1 MTRHLESPSIAPR
14 FPVWLGALV
23 LMLGLAVAASRAL
36 ADADC
41 GITEAPSGAK
51 GKSHESKGKC
61 PSGAKYSAAKKSC
74 VKVSCGNGLV
84 WSGEA
89 QACTDSHSAALTEQ
103 DFYNEARTLADEG
116 QYQAA
121 LDTLAHIKNQEQA
134 RVLNL
139 IGYNTR
145 KLGEVDKGL
154 DHYHRAL
161 AIDPNYLLA
170 REYLGEGYLQKGDLA
185 RARAELTEIADRC
198 GDRCEEYDKLEKA
211 IVIFMTG
218 DDTGTSY

>member
-1 MTRHLESPSIAPR
+1 
-14 FPVWLGALV
+14 
-23 LMLGLAVAASRAL
+23 
-36 ADADC
+36 
-41 GITEAPSGAK
+41 
-51 GKSHESKGKC
+51 
-61 PSGAKYSAAKKSC
+61 
-74 VKVSCGNGLV
+74 VSCGNGVV

-154 DHYHRAL
+154 DYSRS
-161 AIDPNYLLA
+161 IRTTCWRGNIS
-170 REYLGEGYLQKGDLA
+170 A
-185 RARAELTEIADRC
+185 RAICR
-198 GDRCEEYDKLEKA
+198 KA
-211 IVIFMTG
+211 
-218 DDTGTSY
+218 TSPVPGPS

>member
-1 MTRHLESPSIAPR
+1 MPVGHHTAPR
-14 FPVWLGALV
+14 
-23 LMLGLAVAASRAL
+23 
-36 ADADC
+36 
-41 GITEAPSGAK
+41 
-51 GKSHESKGKC
+51 
-61 PSGAKYSAAKKSC
+61 KKSC
-74 VKVSCGNGLV
+74 VKVNCGNGLV

-89 QACTDSHSAALTEQ
+89 QACSDSHSAALTEQ

-116 QYQAA
+116 RYQAA

-154 DHYHRAL
+154 DYYHKAL
-161 AIDPNYLLA
+161 ALDPNYLLA
-170 REYLGEGYLQKGDLA
+170 REYLGEGYVGDLA
-185 RARAELTEIADRC
+185 SARAELTEIANRC

-218 DDTGTSY
+218 DDGGTRY